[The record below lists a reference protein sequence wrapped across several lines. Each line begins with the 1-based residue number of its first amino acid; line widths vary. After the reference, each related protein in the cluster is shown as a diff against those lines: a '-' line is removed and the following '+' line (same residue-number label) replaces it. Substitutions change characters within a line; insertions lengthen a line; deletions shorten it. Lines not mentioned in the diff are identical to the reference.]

1 MTPDIKSLT
10 CNVFSS
16 QTDSFT
22 GNSQQ
27 WVTYTWCLE
36 MDDCAHQ
43 TCLIPCLS
51 PHFPLSSVAPVSR
64 EVVKVPV
71 AASCVRGGGKA
82 AMCAPPSG
90 HHYYY
95 GHQCLGSVQP
105 GETMLTCW
113 VLREGSLYIYSIS
126 VCATLHSCHAKL
138 QSTSSG
144 CLSVK
149 WVCFFIPLQ
158 CFVQTR
164 VTECSSDN
172 DDLPLT
178 NNSSRQG
185 LEGDLSYLPVS
196 DGFVFHRQ

>member
-71 AASCVRGGGKA
+71 AASCVRGGSKA

-113 VLREGSLYIYSIS
+113 ALREGSLYIY
-126 VCATLHSCHAKL
+126 TLF
-138 QSTSSG
+138 
-144 CLSVK
+144 LSVLH
-149 WVCFFIPLQ
+149 FIAAMPNFKARCPAVACQ
-158 CFVQTR
+158 
-164 VTECSSDN
+164 SN
-172 DDLPLT
+172 
-178 NNSSRQG
+178 
-185 LEGDLSYLPVS
+185 
-196 DGFVFHRQ
+196 GFVFLSPCSASSRHVWQNVPVIMMTYLSQIIPAGKD